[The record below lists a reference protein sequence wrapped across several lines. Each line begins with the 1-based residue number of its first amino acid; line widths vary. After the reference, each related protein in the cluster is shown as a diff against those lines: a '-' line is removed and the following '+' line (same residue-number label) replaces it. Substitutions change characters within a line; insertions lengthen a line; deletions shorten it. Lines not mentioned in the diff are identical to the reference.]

1 MTIFKNIINDTI
13 EHQRNMKQL
22 EKQHISPLIT
32 ELVITIPLEEYKEL
46 LIYKGKY
53 LGLKD
58 KTKETTHFIDGKAVT
73 TILEDEE

>member
-1 MTIFKNIINDTI
+1 MKIFKNIINDTI
-13 EHQRNMKQL
+13 EHQRRMKEL
-22 EKQHISPLIT
+22 EEQHIAPLIN

-58 KTKETTHFIDGKAVT
+58 KEKEV
-73 TILEDEE
+73 E